1 MYNKY
6 SSLFKAIINEI
17 DLPDEAVICDLGCRD
32 AGFLVMFEKAFCGKI
47 KKAIGVDITD
57 KGFKNVKYNKPVR
70 LKVMNC
76 GKKLK
81 FPDNTF
87 DFVFTKDMFEC
98 ISDKE
103 SLISEIHRIL
113 KPGGTVVSVNCD
125 WDSVTYNGEN
135 KELISKAV
143 NAYAVTKQPWMDDL
157 DSWIGRRMY
166 GFFNK
171 SNLFESIVNVY
182 NVVETEYKEGTFG
195 YALSKDIAWLYKEN
209 TGALSEKEY
218 EIFIENLKREL
229 KQKSIMQL
237 QVYIECGVQESV
249 ISRVLNGKIDN
260 PTLGTLCKI
269 AAAITDGN
277 MTRLFSREG
286 GE

>member
-57 KGFKNVKYNKPVR
+57 KGFKNVKYNKPVK

-218 EIFIENLKREL
+218 EIFIENLKTAV
-229 KQKSIMQL
+229 KDGS
-237 QVYIECGVQESV
+237 YIFSKPYYIYKGV
-249 ISRVLNGKIDN
+249 KI
-260 PTLGTLCKI
+260 
-269 AAAITDGN
+269 
-277 MTRLFSREG
+277 
-286 GE
+286 

>member
-103 SLISEIHRIL
+103 SLIS
-113 KPGGTVVSVNCD
+113 
-125 WDSVTYNGEN
+125 
-135 KELISKAV
+135 
-143 NAYAVTKQPWMDDL
+143 
-157 DSWIGRRMY
+157 
-166 GFFNK
+166 
-171 SNLFESIVNVY
+171 
-182 NVVETEYKEGTFG
+182 
-195 YALSKDIAWLYKEN
+195 
-209 TGALSEKEY
+209 
-218 EIFIENLKREL
+218 
-229 KQKSIMQL
+229 
-237 QVYIECGVQESV
+237 
-249 ISRVLNGKIDN
+249 
-260 PTLGTLCKI
+260 
-269 AAAITDGN
+269 
-277 MTRLFSREG
+277 
-286 GE
+286 